1 MRKEVGRP
9 AMPESEKRKARTFK
23 ATDTEWQAIQLQAA
37 ERGLSAS
44 EYIRN
49 VAINSIFFTVTETK
63 PLRNPRTMTLVF
75 IDLGGD
81 RIACDSKEHQAMI
94 DTFVGLDGII
104 YAESDLFEQYD
115 LEIDDG
121 RRVIYAKKAGD

>member
-1 MRKEVGRP
+1 MDKKSVGRP
-9 AMPESEKRKARTFK
+9 AVTEKRTTRTFK

-49 VAINSIFFTVTETK
+49 VSINSIFFTVTETK

-75 IDLGGD
+75 TDLGSG
-81 RIACDSKEHQAMI
+81 RIACDSKEHQEMLDI
-94 DTFVGLDGII
+94 FIGLDGIL

-115 LEIDDG
+115 FEIEDD
-121 RRVIYAKKAGD
+121 RQVIYIKKAGD

>member
-1 MRKEVGRP
+1 MKKEVGRP
-9 AMPESEKRKARTFK
+9 AMSADEKRKTRTFK
-23 ATDTEWQAIQLQAA
+23 ATDTEWQAIQQMAA

-49 VAINSIFFTVTETK
+49 VALNSLFFAITENK

-75 IDLGGD
+75 TDLGGG
-81 RIACDSKEHQAMI
+81 RIACDSKDHQRMI
-94 DTFVGLDGII
+94 DAFIGLDEIV
-104 YAESDLFEQYD
+104 YAESELFDGYD

-121 RRVIYAKKAGD
+121 CKVIYAKKAGD

>member
-1 MRKEVGRP
+1 MKKAGRP
-9 AMPESEKRKARTFK
+9 AVTEKRTTRTFK
-23 ATDTEWQAIQLQAA
+23 ATDTEWQAIQQTAA

-49 VAINSIFFTVTETK
+49 VALNSIFFTVTETK

-75 IDLGGD
+75 TDLGSG
-81 RIACDSKEHQAMI
+81 RIACDSKEHQAMV

-104 YAESDLFEQYD
+104 YAESRLFDDYD
-115 LEIDDG
+115 FEIDDG
-121 RRVIYAKKAGD
+121 RQVIYSKKAGD

>member
-1 MRKEVGRP
+1 MKKAGRP
-9 AMPESEKRKARTFK
+9 EVTEKRTTRTFK

-49 VAINSIFFTVTETK
+49 VAINSIFFTITETK
-63 PLRNPRTMTLVF
+63 PLRNPRTMTLIF
-75 IDLGGD
+75 TDLGSG
-81 RIACDSKEHQAMI
+81 RIACDSKDHQRMI

>member
-1 MRKEVGRP
+1 MKKAGRP
-9 AMPESEKRKARTFK
+9 AVTEKRTTRTFK
-23 ATDTEWQAIQLQAA
+23 ATDTEWQAIQQAAA

-49 VAINSIFFTVTETK
+49 VALNSIFFTVTETK

-75 IDLGGD
+75 TDLGGV
-81 RIACDSKEHQAMI
+81 RIACDSKEYQAMI

-104 YAESDLFEQYD
+104 YAESNLFEQYD

-121 RRVIYAKKAGD
+121 RRVIYAKKAGV

>member
-1 MRKEVGRP
+1 MMKKAGRP
-9 AMPESEKRKARTFK
+9 AVTEKRTTRTFK

-49 VAINSIFFTVTETK
+49 VAINSIFFTITETK

-75 IDLGGD
+75 IDLGGG
-81 RIACDSKEHQAMI
+81 RISCDSKDHQRMI
-94 DTFVGLDGII
+94 DAFIGLDEIV
-104 YAESDLFEQYD
+104 YAESNLFNDYD
-115 LEIDDG
+115 FEIDDG
-121 RRVIYAKKAGD
+121 RQVIYAKKAGD

>member
-1 MRKEVGRP
+1 MTKEVGRP

-49 VAINSIFFTVTETK
+49 VSINSIFFTVTETK

-75 IDLGGD
+75 TDLGSG
-81 RIACDSKEHQAMI
+81 RIACDSKEHQAMV

-121 RRVIYAKKAGD
+121 RQVVYAKKAGD

>member
-1 MRKEVGRP
+1 MKKAGRP
-9 AMPESEKRKARTFK
+9 AVTEKRTTRTFK

-49 VAINSIFFTVTETK
+49 VALNSIFFTVTETK

-75 IDLGGD
+75 TDLGGD

-121 RRVIYAKKAGD
+121 RQVIYAKKAGD